1 MSSQRTTLLALAV
14 ACAAGLVPTALT
26 AQATGTTTFNAPYR
40 AFDNSEF
47 GILVSFPDGGG
58 TAFEGAYR
66 FASGKFDVGFKGGIF
81 APGGGAKSSLLLG
94 VEGRERVLSHNE
106 DFPLDGALIVG
117 VGGSFVSGASA
128 LIVPVGLS
136 LGRRIDLQ
144 DSPVSIVPYV
154 QPTAFLIADGG
165 SHVDFDLGLGADFR
179 LTRRFDARISAGIGD
194 IEGISIGAVW
204 VH

>member
-1 MSSQRTTLLALAV
+1 LALATW
-14 ACAAGLVPTALT
+14 CAAGLWPVALT

-40 AFDNSEF
+40 AFTNSEF
-47 GILVSFPDGGG
+47 GILISFPDGGG

-66 FASGKFDVGFKGGIF
+66 VSSGKFDIGFKGGIF
-81 APGGGAKSSLLLG
+81 APGGGANTALLVG

-106 DFPLDGALIVG
+106 DFPLDGALIIGAGAQLVS
-117 VGGSFVSGASA
+117 GGSR
-128 LIVPVGLS
+128 LIIPVGLS
-136 LGRRIDLQ
+136 LGRRLDVQ

-154 QPTAFLIADGG
+154 QPTAFFIADGG
-165 SHVDFDLGLGADFR
+165 GHVDFDLGLGADFR
-179 LTRRFDARISAGIGD
+179 LTRRFDARLSGAIGD